1 MEEFGKLEERVV
13 LVGVQT
19 DDHDNV
25 EESLDELKEL
35 ASTAG
40 AVTVGRIIQNRESV
54 HPGTYI
60 GKGKIEEVRAL
71 VYAMD
76 ATGIICDDELS
87 PAQLNN
93 LERELDCKVMDRT
106 LLILDIFAA
115 RAITSEGKIQVE
127 LAQLRYRSARLVGL
141 RESLSR
147 LGGGI
152 GTRGPGEKKLETDR
166 RLIRTRIS
174 ALKQELSQVEKHR
187 ELIRSSRARGNM
199 KTAAIVGY
207 TNAGKSTLLNT
218 LTGSEVLSEDKLFA
232 TLDPTTR
239 LLNLKD
245 GQQILLTD
253 TVGFIH
259 KLPHHLVEAF
269 KSTLEEA
276 KYADYIIHV
285 VDSSNPQAE
294 MQMHVV
300 YETLKELGA
309 MGKKIITLF
318 NKQDAPGACVLRD
331 FKSDYTLK
339 VSAKTGEGLADLN
352 DLLEKLLAEE
362 QIYVERLFPYQEA
375 GKIQLENPTIE
386 GFAKVFEDVK
396 YVKESEDNELV
407 RLNFVRNGNDNKII
421 VLYPDGI
428 NSLSQYNGLI
438 NKIQEEF
445 GSYTIIGVNLC
456 ENQVF
461 FETAP
466 ECLIPDIGKVIAQ
479 KLMQAYSKC
488 EIVLIGYCIGGL
500 MAIETGRFLLEQG
513 KNVNGIVTIDT
524 RTCSRCIDN
533 DLIMEMIFKIILN
546 GGEQDK
552 LMDQQISD
560 AVRAV
565 LTDKKSAITNEELC
579 NCGEQFSEVNKY
591 FTELCTLSPKQRF
604 DSLLDYQKIELDEER
619 NRILN
624 LYRMFRHNYR
634 GVMNYAQDFYIGDVL
649 ALQCNDNTGFFLP
662 AEMIF
667 DSDFLQ
673 QTVLGNLSYE
683 AIPGNHLTCLDNN
696 NIPLIYGYIRKYL
709 S

>member
-300 YETLKELGA
+300 
-309 MGKKIITLF
+309 
-318 NKQDAPGACVLRD
+318 RD

-375 GKIQLENPTIE
+375 GKIQLIREYGQLISEEYTEKGI
-386 GFAKVFEDVK
+386 AVK
-396 YVKESEDNELV
+396 ARVPKE
-407 RLNFVRNGNDNKII
+407 I
-421 VLYPDGI
+421 
-428 NSLSQYNGLI
+428 
-438 NKIQEEF
+438 
-445 GSYTIIGVNLC
+445 
-456 ENQVF
+456 
-461 FETAP
+461 
-466 ECLIPDIGKVIAQ
+466 
-479 KLMQAYSKC
+479 
-488 EIVLIGYCIGGL
+488 
-500 MAIETGRFLLEQG
+500 
-513 KNVNGIVTIDT
+513 
-524 RTCSRCIDN
+524 
-533 DLIMEMIFKIILN
+533 
-546 GGEQDK
+546 
-552 LMDQQISD
+552 
-560 AVRAV
+560 
-565 LTDKKSAITNEELC
+565 
-579 NCGEQFSEVNKY
+579 
-591 FTELCTLSPKQRF
+591 
-604 DSLLDYQKIELDEER
+604 
-619 NRILN
+619 
-624 LYRMFRHNYR
+624 
-634 GVMNYAQDFYIGDVL
+634 YARV
-649 ALQCNDNTGFFLP
+649 
-662 AEMIF
+662 
-667 DSDFLQ
+667 
-673 QTVLGNLSYE
+673 V
-683 AIPGNHLTCLDNN
+683 
-696 NIPLIYGYIRKYL
+696 
-709 S
+709 